1 MEEISNQ
8 SEENQSCPE
17 HKVVLTGMTHSTYK
31 GPYPFQTVPMPK
43 IYRILTSVDPMHFLA
58 YSSIMGEPKKNRSQ
72 KPSKHQKF
80 TFFCPS
86 CKIVFLFGLLQTIQ
100 INIEINLIKYLNI
113 HTHDINI
120 YEKLQSVGRPKL
132 FRDQHFL

>member
-58 YSSIMGEPKKNRSQ
+58 YSSIMGEPKKKQ
-72 KPSKHQKF
+72 IAKALKTP
-80 TFFCPS
+80 
-86 CKIVFLFGLLQTIQ
+86 KIYLLLSLMQN
-100 INIEINLIKYLNI
+100 NIFVWTSPDNTNKYRNKSNKI
-113 HTHDINI
+113 
-120 YEKLQSVGRPKL
+120 S
-132 FRDQHFL
+132 

>member
-43 IYRILTSVDPMHFLA
+43 IYRISTSVDPMHFFA
-58 YSSIMGEPKKNRSQ
+58 YSSIMGEPKKKTGRKSPQNT
-72 KPSKHQKF
+72 KNLP
-80 TFFCPS
+80 FFVPHA
-86 CKIVFLFGLLQTIQ
+86 K
-100 INIEINLIKYLNI
+100 
-113 HTHDINI
+113 
-120 YEKLQSVGRPKL
+120 
-132 FRDQHFL
+132 